1 MSAVSCEKLV
11 TFVKDKNKLN
21 KNYNTKIIRV
31 YLKTKKAARP
41 RRRTTKAK
49 ESELLAGSVIEGMQ
63 EKKGQEIVSIDIS
76 NFKSAIADFFVICH
90 ADSRPQVE
98 AIADSVEEAVY
109 KKSGELPAHK
119 EGKENAEWILLDYVN
134 VVVHIFRKEK
144 REFFGIERLWADAR
158 IRTVALNY

>member
-1 MSAVSCEKLV
+1 
-11 TFVKDKNKLN
+11 
-21 KNYNTKIIRV
+21 
-31 YLKTKKAARP
+31 LKTKKATRP
-41 RRRTTKAK
+41 RKRASKPDG
-49 ESELLAGSVIEGMQ
+49 SETLAGSVIEGMQ
-63 EKKGQEIVSIDIS
+63 EKKGQEIVSIDIR

-90 ADSRPQVE
+90 ADSRPHVE
-98 AIADSVEEAVY
+98 AIADSVEEIVY
-109 KKSGELPAHK
+109 KHSGELPTHK